1 MNNWIKLL
9 AVLLFSAGVIAET
22 KVPAMPEQSGLDKSL
37 EQLEAYYRSID
48 EQLNQRMRNGA
59 RDPFVEQVQGSV
71 LAPAATSRQPAAF
84 VPQAGIKTPPEAD
97 GTGGGFRSFR
107 AALPKMT
114 FDGFISTGERKS
126 ALLNIEGVGTLVVA
140 EGDTIGLQPFSG
152 DVVIKVV
159 EINSLN
165 LIVETGV
172 LGGKGEKM
180 VVQ

>member
-9 AVLLFSAGVIAET
+9 AMLLFSAGVMAESE
-22 KVPAMPEQSGLDKSL
+22 KPVASGNSDLDKNL

-59 RDPFVEQVQGSV
+59 RDPFAEQMQQ
-71 LAPAATSRQPAAF
+71 APIVPSTISNKPPAF
-84 VPQAGIKTPPEAD
+84 VPQAGIKTPANAD
-97 GTGGGFRSFR
+97 GSGGGFRSFR
-107 AALPKMT
+107 AVLPKMN
-114 FDGFISTGERKS
+114 FQGFIASGKKRS
-126 ALLNIEGVGTLVVA
+126 ALLNIDGIGTLVVA
-140 EGDTIGLQPFSG
+140 EGDTIGLQPISS